1 MSYLLKS
8 YDNLEFNIV
17 DMKVLEN
24 GDIYLL
30 DA

>member
-1 MSYLLKS
+1 MALLLGEE
-8 YDNLEFNIV
+8 YDFEFNIV
-17 DMKVLEN
+17 DMKVLPN

>member
-1 MSYLLKS
+1 MALLLNKD
-8 YDNLEFNIV
+8 YEFEFNIV